1 MKKEQY
7 YVNIPITRKLELEKF
22 LKEYLKRKEIKT
34 IDEFKKDKFI
44 EESFSQDEI
53 EYLIY
58 AFYLP
63 KDELESFFNRFYDKF
78 YTDEIKFIKFL
89 AIVYVSE
96 RLIPKDENDKMKK
109 ANQIVLSRIREIKEF
124 GNYDIEFS
132 KPKRKVNIRQK
143 HII

>member
-7 YVNIPITRKLELEKF
+7 YINLPITRKLELENF
-22 LKEYLKRKEIKT
+22 LKEYLKRKKIKT
-34 IDEFKKDKFI
+34 VDEFKKDRYI
-44 EESFSQDEI
+44 EESFTQEEI

-96 RLIPKDENDKMKK
+96 RLIPKDENDKIKK
-109 ANQIVLSRIREIKEF
+109 ANQIVLNRIKEIKEF
-124 GNYDIEFS
+124 NNYDSDFN
-132 KPKRKVNIRQK
+132 KGKRRVNIRQK

>member
-7 YVNIPITRKLELEKF
+7 YINLPITRKLELENF
-22 LKEYLKRKEIKT
+22 LKEYLKRRKIKT
-34 IDEFKKDKFI
+34 VDEFKKDRYI
-44 EESFSQDEI
+44 EESFTQEEI

-96 RLIPKDENDKMKK
+96 RLIPKDENDKIKK
-109 ANQIVLSRIREIKEF
+109 ENQIVLNRIKEIKEF
-124 GNYDIEFS
+124 NNYDSDFN
-132 KPKRKVNIRQK
+132 KGKRRVNIRQK

>member
-7 YVNIPITRKLELEKF
+7 YINLPITRKIELENF
-22 LKEYLKRKEIKT
+22 LKEYLKRKKIKT
-34 IDEFKKDKFI
+34 VDEFKKDRYI
-44 EESFSQDEI
+44 EEAFTQEEI

-96 RLIPKDENDKMKK
+96 RLIPKDENDEIKK
-109 ANQIVLSRIREIKEF
+109 ANQIVLSRIKEIKEF
-124 GNYDIEFS
+124 NNYDSDFN
-132 KPKRKVNIRQK
+132 KGKRRVNIRQK

>member
-7 YVNIPITRKLELEKF
+7 YINLPITRKLELENF
-22 LKEYLKRKEIKT
+22 LKEYLKRKKIKT
-34 IDEFKKDKFI
+34 VDEFKKDRYI
-44 EESFSQDEI
+44 EESFTQEEI

-96 RLIPKDENDKMKK
+96 RLIPKDENDKIKK
-109 ANQIVLSRIREIKEF
+109 ENQIVLNRIKEIKEF
-124 GNYDIEFS
+124 NNYDSDFN
-132 KPKRKVNIRQK
+132 KGKRRVNIRQK

>member
-7 YVNIPITRKLELEKF
+7 YINLPITRKLELENF
-22 LKEYLKRKEIKT
+22 LKEYLKRKKIKT
-34 IDEFKKDKFI
+34 VDEFKKDRYI
-44 EESFSQDEI
+44 EESFTQEEI

-96 RLIPKDENDKMKK
+96 RLIPKDENDKIKK
-109 ANQIVLSRIREIKEF
+109 ANQIVLSRIKEIKEF
-124 GNYDIEFS
+124 NNYDSDFN
-132 KPKRKVNIRQK
+132 KGKRRVNIRQK

>member
-22 LKEYLKRKEIKT
+22 LKEYLKKKEIKT

-124 GNYDIEFS
+124 GNYDIDFS
-132 KPKRKVNIRQK
+132 KTKRKVNIRQK